1 MRVAGGFRRAMELC
15 EVPFTTVNA
24 FEKDPRFASFYR
36 ALKLT
41 HVRVGDAGD
50 VRSIQ
55 PEMLE
60 DCEGLVCGA
69 PCTPWAGSGK
79 RLGVLDERAELFDI
93 VVTWI
98 IELAHRG
105 CLLFF
110 ACENSP
116 NVLQAEGKGTRA
128 PYLQRVMALLHVAIP
143 FFDIEVQVVDLYPM
157 LPQTRTRAWLRG
169 IRKDVSL
176 GHPMPAVLKLLPEVT
191 LEQILDPSLPNR
203 SLECISLKAKR
214 NLIAYMSKVQED
226 TVTGKAGNIAVV
238 ETHRAFGAK
247 YGAVILYDRVPPLR
261 ASGCEYFL
269 ISVRDVSEPLEQRR
283 FFRPLADIERLRLQG
298 FPTEYAQE
306 LTSSM
311 VKHGTGNAFAVPQVA
326 AVALPL
332 LKQVALSGVMQEL
345 GSHPLGRDDLHN
357 LISDSMHASMS
368 REEVSMRVDAMSDSA
383 TMDTP
388 PMAVDYC

>member
-1 MRVAGGFRRAMELC
+1 MRVAEPFHGIGGFRRAMELF

-191 LEQILDPSLPNR
+191 LEQFLDPSLPNR

-214 NLIAYMSKVQED
+214 NLIACMSKVQED

-247 YGAVILYDRVPPLR
+247 YGAVTVRQGGQHRGQHRGRGDPPCFR
-261 ASGCEYFL
+261 RKVWIQVFATIEEGEEPCPDWRSGRYPIRMTDLF
-269 ISVRDVSEPLEQRR
+269 PQRR
-283 FFRPLADIERLRLQG
+283 SRARPRRPTWPASLA
-298 FPTEYAQE
+298 
-306 LTSSM
+306 
-311 VKHGTGNAFAVPQVA
+311 
-326 AVALPL
+326 
-332 LKQVALSGVMQEL
+332 
-345 GSHPLGRDDLHN
+345 RDDL
-357 LISDSMHASMS
+357 L
-368 REEVSMRVDAMSDSA
+368 
-383 TMDTP
+383 
-388 PMAVDYC
+388 